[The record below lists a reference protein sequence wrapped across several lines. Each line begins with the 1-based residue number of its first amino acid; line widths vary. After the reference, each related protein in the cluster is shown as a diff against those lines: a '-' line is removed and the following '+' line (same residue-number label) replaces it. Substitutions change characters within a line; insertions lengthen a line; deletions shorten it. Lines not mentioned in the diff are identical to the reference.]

1 MVNVLKFNNT
11 KKPVFV
17 QTLKSDFVELY
28 NNNLD
33 SLGNPIKE
41 VVELFPTLWEM
52 NGVFYK
58 AVSFSQSPKGYL
70 TLRVV
75 EMSAHKS
82 YFVGQM
88 HRSKTSKHDP
98 TEDMYLDKM
107 TQLVDKPI
115 APDPSEDV
123 FVV

>member
-1 MVNVLKFNNT
+1 MVNIIKFTNS

-17 QTLKSDFVELY
+17 QALKPDFVELSTDKI
-28 NNNLD
+28 D
-33 SLGNPIKE
+33 SFGNTVKE

-70 TLRVV
+70 TLKVV

-88 HRSKTSKHDP
+88 YRSKTSKHDP
-98 TEDMYLDKM
+98 TQDMYL
-107 TQLVDKPI
+107 DKPI